1 MWYWISSSIYWLVK
15 LFNGDWHNM
24 TSNIHYALPNNMV
37 NYTYHQSSYHIW
49 KLSEQRPQRNCIHKV
64 QLYWICMMTFKSYN
78 SYKYHWIKMAWYNMI
93 NYTSWPI
100 ILPNMKVIGP
110 TNAEELHSQSE
121 TGLFCIYTPDNQ
133 FRRPIVNQGRGL
145 FWILSDS
152 NVSLEEQIWLTECIY
167 LADYFKFRK
176 KKKKQNEMSFLI
188 TW

>member
-78 SYKYHWIKMAWYNMI
+78 SYKNHWIKMAWYNMI

-110 TNAEELHSQSE
+110 TNSEELHSQSE
-121 TGLFCIYTPDNQ
+121 TGQTNQ
-133 FRRPIVNQGRGL
+133 KTICPHTVIVYRAIKIQIGFHRLCPSQLLIKCRWHVQIFMMDRRLDRWIVH
-145 FWILSDS
+145 FTFI
-152 NVSLEEQIWLTECIY
+152 
-167 LADYFKFRK
+167 
-176 KKKKQNEMSFLI
+176 
-188 TW
+188 